1 MEYLSKF
8 KLGIVKRSLFKIIIY
23 FFLFECLFIIYIRVI
38 KKVIKLGFVEYF
50 CMLSGFK
57 RKIFLWFFWF

>member
-23 FFLFECLFIIYIRVI
+23 FFLFECLFIYIRVI

-57 RKIFLWFFWF
+57 RKICLWFFWF

>member
-23 FFLFECLFIIYIRVI
+23 FFLFECLFIYIRVI

-50 CMLSGFK
+50 SMLSGFK